1 MNNDYIEFL
10 VKSAQNGRK
19 NAFME
24 LSDFYLKKIFTLSFF
39 ITSDLNVSKI
49 LTKRIFIRTWEDLKT
64 FDNNIFF
71 ADWLL
76 DLAIQLIYDELKTKY
91 ISAYLVDNKDKTEP
105 ISITENLTTVE
116 KAILDLPQEERFI
129 FILHDIE
136 KYSLDKIS
144 ALTENKDIEKQGAQ
158 LFNLRDSILTALN
171 ILDEENQFKL
181 LGRYNEILA
190 AQNSDEQSA
199 KLESLFLSKEKH
211 YEVIYFFTTL
221 NSFQPNITL
230 PEDIRESIF
239 NELFQQGLEEK
250 TKHRREE
257 ELKQMAKQKVHK
269 EDKTPKEKKEKI
281 QKIKPPKAPGAEKKP
296 LNFKLPKI
304 ANKKVF
310 VFIFFTAI
318 IISIAY
324 YYTYF
329 QTNTPWNVEVVKG
342 RYRITN
348 GSDASQLY
356 EKQTL
361 ITDLESEALVKITE
375 VGQIQLKEYSELT
388 LNIGTKELSEVTL
401 NKGTIEISTGSVKS
415 GIVTN
420 CGNTQIID
428 LGSISTISFRPP
440 GDNTVK
446 VMRGL
451 VEVRAGNDFVYLIGN
466 HISETKLGSKP
477 GIPYAATAAPEL
489 IDELKNLQYQNGGF
503 ESLTK
508 IINAATERD
517 AVTLWH
523 LFPRVELTERE
534 LLYDKITE
542 FFPLPQGIEKRQIM
556 NLDQVKLKEWFDSIK
571 WQL

>member
-91 ISAYLVDNKDKTEP
+91 ISAYLVDSKDKTEP

-199 KLESLFLSKEKH
+199 KLESLFLSKEKP

>member
-1 MNNDYIEFL
+1 
-10 VKSAQNGRK
+10 
-19 NAFME
+19 ME

>member
-10 VKSAQNGRK
+10 VKSAQSGRK

-39 ITSDLNVSKI
+39 ISSDISVSKI
-49 LTKRIFIRTWEDLKT
+49 LTKRIFIKTWEDIKS

-76 DLAIQLIYDELKTKY
+76 DLAVQSNYDELKTKY
-91 ISAYLVDNKDKTEP
+91 ISTYLVDNKDKTEP
-105 ISITENLTTVE
+105 IPITENLTTVE
-116 KAILDLPQEERFI
+116 KAILELPLEERFI
-129 FILHDIE
+129 FILHDVE

-144 ALTENKDIEKQGAQ
+144 KLTENKDIEKQGAQ
-158 LFNLRDSILTALN
+158 LFNLRDSVLSALN

-190 AQNSDEQSA
+190 AQNTDEQSA
-199 KLESLFLSKEKH
+199 KLESLYLTKEKH
-211 YEVIYFFTTL
+211 YELIYFFTTL

-250 TKHRREE
+250 TKLRREE
-257 ELKQMAKQKVHK
+257 ELKQMAKQKVEK
-269 EDKTPKEKKEKI
+269 ETKAPKEKKEKI
-281 QKIKPPKAPGAEKKP
+281 PKIKQPKAQATEKKP
-296 LNFKLPKI
+296 VKFKLPKI

-310 VFIFFTAI
+310 VFVFFTAI

-348 GSDASQLY
+348 GSDASLLY

-361 ITDLESEALVKITE
+361 ITDLESEALIKIIE

-401 NKGTIEISTGSVKS
+401 NKGSIEISTGSVKS

-440 GDNTVK
+440 GDNTVR

-451 VEVRAGNDFVYLIGN
+451 VEVRSGNDFVYLIGN

-477 GIPYAATAAPEL
+477 GIPYATTAAAEL
-489 IDELKNLQYQNGGF
+489 IEELKNLQYQNGGF

-508 IINAATERD
+508 IINSSTEKD
-517 AVTLWH
+517 AITLWH
-523 LFPRVELTERE
+523 LFPRVEITERE

-542 FFPLPQGIEKRQIM
+542 FFQLPQGIEKRQIM